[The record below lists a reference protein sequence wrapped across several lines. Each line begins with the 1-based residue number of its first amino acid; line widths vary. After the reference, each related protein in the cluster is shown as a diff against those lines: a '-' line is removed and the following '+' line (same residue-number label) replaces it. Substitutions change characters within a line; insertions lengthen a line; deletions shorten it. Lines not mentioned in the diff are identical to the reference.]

1 MRVAHEQQMK
11 GYRAI
16 FDLLNHDPRIQYNK
30 IAEIIGVDGRTASNR
45 LREAVEKGI
54 IVGPQVRKKSFSN
67 FRTYVY
73 LSQVQ
78 DPLELFDQYTR
89 NKDVI
94 YHELLDGVFN
104 LHVISKEKLDIE
116 GVVLEGIPS
125 DYYIS
130 YPPDRPW
137 GRAID
142 TMRTMVAWFNPEEYV
157 PKGYITTHWDEPVNW
172 SDTDEILYQ
181 EFKYDLRKPL
191 EPLVKDK
198 YHIWSGNGYDFLKRL
213 PHACTAITCYFPET
227 ARAYDPHLFLV
238 GTEYEDFVIEVF
250 SQLPTTCW
258 FQRVSDALMVNVWT
272 LKRPLYQA
280 NVLIDNVA
288 VLQIPLLL
296 RELVKKGIVRKEER
310 AEIKWHWRKEANEIS
325 TACFP

>member
-1 MRVAHEQQMK
+1 MGLHPSSVTSRLKE
-11 GYRAI
+11 AI
-16 FDLLNHDPRIQYNK
+16 DLEYI
-30 IAEIIGVDGRTASNR
+30 E
-45 LREAVEKGI
+45 E
-54 IVGPQVRKKSFSN
+54 PQVRKKSFSN

-142 TMRTMVAWFNPEEYV
+142 TMRTMVAGFNPEEYV

-181 EFKYDLRKPL
+181 ELKYNMRKALKPL
-191 EPLVKDK
+191 MKKYTIPLSRTNKWIQK
-198 YHIWSGNGYDFLKRL
+198 L
-213 PHACTAITCYFPET
+213 PECCTFATNYFPET
-227 ARAYDPHLFLV
+227 LPAYDLYLHMFR
-238 GTEYEDFVIEVF
+238 TDYEDFIIDLF

-258 FQRVSDALMVNVWT
+258 FQRVSDALLVYIWT
-272 LKRPLYQA
+272 MKSPARQKSIRIEDITGMQIPFLKR
-280 NVLIDNVA
+280 
-288 VLQIPLLL
+288 
-296 RELVKKGIVRKEER
+296 ELAKKAIVENEAHAKVKCC
-310 AEIKWHWRKEANEIS
+310 WRKEGERNES
-325 TACFP
+325 SP